1 MEKDKDYSI
10 KVMDKRNIAVKEK
23 AERQVL
29 FMKNYYSKIDNIT
42 LIFSDIEER
51 DGFDSITSALNVPT
65 NRDLILRKGV
75 SRKI

>member
-1 MEKDKDYSI
+1 MMEKDKDYSI

-29 FMKNYYSKIDNIT
+29 FMKNYYSKNEMD
-42 LIFSDIEER
+42 LIPLHFV
-51 DGFDSITSALNVPT
+51 LNVPT
-65 NRDLILRKGV
+65 NRDLILRKDV